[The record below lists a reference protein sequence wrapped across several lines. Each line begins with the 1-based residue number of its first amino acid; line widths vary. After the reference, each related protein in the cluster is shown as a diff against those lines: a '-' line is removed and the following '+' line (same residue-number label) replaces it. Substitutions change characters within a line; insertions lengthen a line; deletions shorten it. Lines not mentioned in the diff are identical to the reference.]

1 MLQDD
6 AMGERRTISEFK
18 LPKIVI
24 RCYSCDRRGVYD
36 RDRAIERLGPDY
48 TLERFIHEVK
58 ATCRDRVK
66 GHCNA
71 GCDDLMYMFNAAPF
85 TTRYDDR

>member
-1 MLQDD
+1 MLKGPTL
-6 AMGERRTISEFK
+6 AEFK
-18 LPKIVI
+18 LPKIVV

-36 RDRAIERLGPDY
+36 RDRAIERFGPEY
-48 TLERFIHEVK
+48 PLEHFIHEVK

-71 GCDDLMYMFNAAPF
+71 GCDDLMYMFAAAPF
-85 TTRYDDR
+85 SRGPAEKQDT

>member
-1 MLQDD
+1 MTR
-6 AMGERRTISEFK
+6 GPTISEFK

-58 ATCRDRVK
+58 ATCRDRVN
-66 GHCNA
+66 GHCDA
-71 GCDDLMYMFNAAPF
+71 GCDDLVSMFIAAPF
-85 TTRYDDR
+85 TPAYKDR